1 MAMIKIFS
9 AGDTSFLSNGD
20 IVISNA
26 LKANV
31 RKVDNGDYYLDFE
44 CGLEY
49 IDYIAANNII
59 VAPTPQGDQPFRITS
74 FDVTRKKITAKAWH
88 VFYDSANYRHS
99 PYNYALDTDR
109 CRFCRPC

>member
-9 AGDTSFLSNGD
+9 AGDTSFSSNGD

-44 CGLEY
+44 CGLE
-49 IDYIAANNII
+49 
-59 VAPTPQGDQPFRITS
+59 
-74 FDVTRKKITAKAWH
+74 
-88 VFYDSANYRHS
+88 
-99 PYNYALDTDR
+99 
-109 CRFCRPC
+109 